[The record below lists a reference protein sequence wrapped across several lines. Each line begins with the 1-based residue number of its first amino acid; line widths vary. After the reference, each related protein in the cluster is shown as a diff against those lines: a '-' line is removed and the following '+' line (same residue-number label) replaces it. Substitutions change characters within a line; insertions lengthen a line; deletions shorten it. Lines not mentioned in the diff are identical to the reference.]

1 MSQLAPSLPA
11 GAARPRPRTFSD
23 VAATALYRAALAAV
37 LCLSAVLNT
46 HRLAQNGYAN
56 IFYSAG
62 VKSML
67 SSLHN
72 FLFVS
77 FDPGG
82 MITVDKPPLGLWLQ
96 VLSAKL
102 FGFSP
107 LSLLLPEAVAGVL
120 AVGALYW
127 ALVKPFGRPTALAS
141 ALALA
146 VFPSFVA
153 VSRDN
158 NLDAVLILLMILA
171 GGMMLR
177 ATQSS
182 SWRPLLACAVL
193 VGLAF
198 NTKTLAAYLIVPG
211 VALAYLVGAPPSLPR
226 RLLQLLVAGALM
238 LAVSFA
244 WIAFVELTP
253 ASQRPFVGGSTNDTE
268 LGLTFEYNGLGR
280 VGGEKGGPGR
290 IPAVPLATVFG
301 RRIVPQPPRPV
312 ALPRGIF
319 TPPRPRPAP
328 RVHHHHRHLPVTP
341 SVYLPNGHL
350 RNPIPFGGATGPLR
364 LLDTNLGDQGGWLLP
379 FAFLG
384 MLALTLSLLIDN
396 GRSRAPAQTAAAQT
410 AAGQGIAA
418 WLGRVRRDPRL
429 AGGLVFGV
437 WFLAEWAVLSLG
449 KGIMHPY
456 YISAMGPG
464 LAAMV
469 GAGAIALVRLTRSG
483 RPGLAAALV
492 LLPAAVITTAIAQ
505 RTLLDRAH
513 YMHWFLPV
521 MIVGAAFAASV
532 CLALRRLAPAAMA
545 LLLGVLLLAPG
556 AYASTTWEIPVEGTF
571 PSAGP
576 HAAGGEGGAYGI
588 RATSLRLDRRLLRYL
603 KSHGATRRWAV
614 LTEASNTAAPMILMG
629 TRAGALAGY
638 SASDPALNGPGL
650 ARLVAR
656 REARYVVLGGAYS
669 TRGGNLAI
677 RAVARVCAEVPAEA
691 WGQTNFTPYSL
702 RLFDCAGDV
711 RALAT
716 SP

>member
-11 GAARPRPRTFSD
+11 GATRPRPRSLSD
-23 VAATALYRAALAAV
+23 VAATALYRATLAAV

-46 HRLAQNGYAN
+46 HRLSQNGYAN

-72 FLFVS
+72 FLFAS

-82 MITVDKPPLGLWLQ
+82 MITVDKPPLGLWVQ
-96 VLSAKL
+96 VLSTKL

-107 LSLLLPEAVAGVL
+107 LSLLLPEALAGVL

-127 ALVKPFGRPTALAS
+127 AMKPLGRPAALVS
-141 ALALA
+141 ALGLA

-158 NLDAVLILLMILA
+158 NTDATLILLMILA
-171 GGMMLR
+171 GGMALR
-177 ATQSS
+177 ATQSG
-182 SWRPLLACAVL
+182 SWRRLLACAVL

-211 VALAYLVGAPPSLPR
+211 IALAYVVGAPVSLPR
-226 RLLQLLVAGALM
+226 RLLQLLAAGALM
-238 LAVSFA
+238 LVVSFA

-253 ASQRPFVGGSTNDTE
+253 ASQRPYVGGSTNNSE

-280 VGGEKGGPGR
+280 VGGERGGPGH
-290 IPAVPLATVFG
+290 IPAVPLATLYG
-301 RRIVPQPPRPV
+301 RRL
-312 ALPRGIF
+312 LPLH
-319 TPPRPRPAP
+319 TPLHEPAAHK
-328 RVHHHHRHLPVTP
+328 VSHHHHLPP
-341 SVYLPNGHL
+341 STYLPNGHL
-350 RNPIPFGGATGPLR
+350 RDPIPFGGTTGPLR
-364 LLDTNLGDQGGWLLP
+364 LLDVNLGDQGGWMLP

-384 MLALTLSLLIDN
+384 MVALALSLLPL
-396 GRSRAPAQTAAAQT
+396 R
-410 AAGQGIAA
+410 
-418 WLGRVRRDPRL
+418 RRDPRL
-429 AGGLVFGV
+429 AGGLIFGM
-437 WFLAEWAVLSLG
+437 WFLAEWAVLSLS
-449 KGIMHPY
+449 KGIVHPY
-456 YISAMGPG
+456 YISALGPG

-469 GAGAIALVRLTRSG
+469 GAGAIALVQLVRSG
-483 RPGLAAALV
+483 RRGLAAALV
-492 LLPAAVITTAIAQ
+492 LLPTAVITTVIAQ

-521 MIVGAAFAASV
+521 LIVGAALAACT
-532 CLALRRLAPAAMA
+532 CLAARRLAAPAMA

-576 HAAGGEGGAYGI
+576 HAAGGEGLYGTT
-588 RATSLRLDRRLLRYL
+588 ATSLRLDRRLVRYL
-603 KSHGATRRWAV
+603 KTHGATRRWAV

-638 SASDPALNGPGL
+638 SATDPALNGPGL
-650 ARLVAR
+650 ARLVVR

-677 RAVARVCAEVPAEA
+677 RAVAHVCPEVPAAA

-702 RLFDCAGDV
+702 RLFDCAGYT
-711 RALAT
+711 RQLAAYR
-716 SP
+716 

>member
-11 GAARPRPRTFSD
+11 GAARPRPRSLPD
-23 VAATALYRAALAAV
+23 VAQAVLYRAALAAV

-56 IFYSAG
+56 VFYSGG

-72 FLFVS
+72 FVFVS

-82 MITVDKPPLGLWLQ
+82 LITVDKPPFGLWVQ
-96 VLSAKL
+96 ALSAKL

-107 LSLLLPEAVAGVL
+107 LSLLLPEAIAGVL

-158 NLDAVLILLMILA
+158 NLDALLILLMILA
-171 GGMMLR
+171 GGMALR
-177 ATQSS
+177 AVQSG
-182 SWRPLLACAVL
+182 SWRTLLTCAVL

-211 VALAYLVGAPPSLPR
+211 IALAYLVGAPPSLPR
-226 RLLQLLVAGALM
+226 RLLQLVVAGAVM
-238 LAVSFA
+238 LTISFA

-253 ASQRPFVGGSTNDTE
+253 ASQRPFVGGSTNNTE
-268 LGLTFEYNGLGR
+268 LGLTFEYNGFGR
-280 VGGEKGGPGR
+280 VGGEKGGPGQVQ
-290 IPAVPLATVFG
+290 AVPLATVFG
-301 RRIVPQPPRPV
+301 SRIDRQPPRP
-312 ALPRGIF
+312 ALPQGVHRPGLRGRPAE
-319 TPPRPRPAP
+319 PPRP
-328 RVHHHHRHLPVTP
+328 VHHHHHRAAPP

-350 RNPIPFGGATGPLR
+350 RDPIPFGGATGPLR
-364 LLDTNLGDQGGWLLP
+364 LLDVNLGDQGGWLLP
-379 FAFLG
+379 FAFVG
-384 MLALTLSLLIDN
+384 MLALALSLL
-396 GRSRAPAQTAAAQT
+396 P
-410 AAGQGIAA
+410 
-418 WLGRVRRDPRL
+418 LKRRDPRL
-429 AGGLVFGV
+429 AGGLVFGL
-437 WFLAEWAVLSLG
+437 WFLTEWAVLSLG
-449 KGIMHPY
+449 KGIVHPY
-456 YISAMGPG
+456 YISALGPG

-469 GAGAIALVRLTRSG
+469 GAGAIALVGLVRSG
-483 RPGLAAALV
+483 RRGLAAALV
-492 LLPAAVITTAIAQ
+492 LLPAAVITTVITQ

-521 MIVGAAFAASV
+521 LIIGAAFAASA
-532 CLALRRLAPAAMA
+532 CLALRRMAGPAMA

-556 AYASTTWEIPVEGTF
+556 TYASTTWGIPVEGTF

-576 HAAGGEGGAYGI
+576 HAAGGEGQYGI
-588 RATSLRLDRRLLRYL
+588 RATSLRLDRRLMRFL
-603 KSHGATRRWAV
+603 KTHGATRRWAV
-614 LTEASNTAAPMILMG
+614 LTEASNTAAPMILLG
-629 TRAGALAGY
+629 TRAGAMAGY
-638 SASDPALNGPGL
+638 SATDPALDGPGL

-656 REARYVVLGGAYS
+656 HEARYVVLGGAYS

-677 RAVARVCAEVPAEA
+677 RAVARECEEVPAAA

-711 RALAT
+711 RQLAAYR
-716 SP
+716 